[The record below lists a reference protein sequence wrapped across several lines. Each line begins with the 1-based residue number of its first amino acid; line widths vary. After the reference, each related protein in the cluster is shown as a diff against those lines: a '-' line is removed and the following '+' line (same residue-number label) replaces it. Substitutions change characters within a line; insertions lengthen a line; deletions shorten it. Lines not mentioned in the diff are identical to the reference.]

1 MSLSDNKKSVLDT
14 IGAYSS
20 LNQNEDKSF
29 NQTKNSFSSVN
40 NKKETIP
47 YLLDVLKTVAGT
59 EALKQLVGTMFS
71 NFIEQ
76 TEPKLKKTLKKQF
89 VQYNS
94 DNTLPSNFKNNGVS
108 IPVENLDT
116 KSKFKT
122 NPDSSTGSLLYDNTK
137 PNFDKIGYQAILN
150 EGTDIPYNNLLVNYN
165 KNTDSFIFKPNIST
179 NPNVTVNN
187 WFTDYIDKTEIINK
201 KEVMTGVIDYIF
213 GSVTSNQNKT
223 DEQIK
228 NELEVDKLLEQLI
241 DNNDSFQI
249 SQEDL
254 DAIEKKA
261 NDLINGITYYDMG
274 CGVISANL
282 SLSGMSSLISN
293 ISGSTNGFEIANAIE
308 NSIDQASN
316 SDQQSTDENKETIK
330 DGFFNKIIKIFV
342 VKISNS
348 LTTAPQIR
356 MLLGISSS
364 FQNNGNVILTKTKD
378 DLQKYKV
385 IIKCII
391 NDIIKLV
398 GEFIFNLA
406 VSYLIKLLTPIIKK
420 IIKEKINQFKR
431 IIKSLIST

>member
-1 MSLSDNKKSVLDT
+1 M
-14 IGAYSS
+14 
-20 LNQNEDKSF
+20 
-29 NQTKNSFSSVN
+29 
-40 NKKETIP
+40 
-47 YLLDVLKTVAGT
+47 
-59 EALKQLVGTMFS
+59 
-71 NFIEQ
+71 
-76 TEPKLKKTLKKQF
+76 
-89 VQYNS
+89 
-94 DNTLPSNFKNNGVS
+94 
-108 IPVENLDT
+108 
-116 KSKFKT
+116 
-122 NPDSSTGSLLYDNTK
+122 
-137 PNFDKIGYQAILN
+137 
-150 EGTDIPYNNLLVNYN
+150 
-165 KNTDSFIFKPNIST
+165 
-179 NPNVTVNN
+179 
-187 WFTDYIDKTEIINK
+187 
-201 KEVMTGVIDYIF
+201 DYIF